1 MKASWRIALWV
12 FGALLIVAVATI
24 TLWQYHRDRLAIAE
38 ASSRFGTG
46 HYEAAER
53 ELADVRLFFNAD
65 DVARVRRQIADARSH
80 DEGAWNTLRAS
91 TKAIAG
97 AANDRNGNGGI
108 PGGVADGFVTDLRAL
123 LARPSVMAMDESD
136 IRKRIAALGVPKI
149 GAVIV
154 NDLRSSKHAAR
165 VVRFVIS
172 NPSYLSQFAAGPDED
187 KNRSNCFDTG
197 LTCWYFNAAYSRLI
211 VSVPLGQD
219 VPSRVYE
226 VRVSQDSQDPG
237 TFQGARLLDWR
248 NGLALSLAGS
258 FAASNGGNNG
268 ETWWHL
274 WRLDH
279 SGGAQID
286 GELIPFKAGAD
297 SLGPGKVTGVVGK
310 SYGEE
315 TTPFNECHAC
325 PHIRRDFAAVWS
337 EDDGRYRTLST
348 HIHPSAYATLVRFVQ
363 EEEADQLLDAT
374 ANIPHLRALRDYV
387 NRESM
392 AGQKCLVT
400 GGTENETAAVTELR
414 LECEGW
420 LLGVKAVRHRSEW
433 SLADAYRV

>member
-1 MKASWRIALWV
+1 VAS
-12 FGALLIVAVATI
+12 ALLIVAVAGI
-24 TLWQYHRDRLAIAE
+24 TGWQYHRDRLAIAE
-38 ASSRFGTG
+38 ATSRFSAG

-53 ELADVRLFFNAD
+53 KLAHVRLFFNGD
-65 DVARVRRQIADARSH
+65 DVARVKRQIADARSH

-97 AANDRNGNGGI
+97 AANDRNGNGRI
-108 PGGVADGFVTDLRAL
+108 PDGVADGFVTDLRAL
-123 LARPSVMAMDESD
+123 LARPSVMAMAESD
-136 IRKRIAALGVPKI
+136 IRKRLATLGVPKI
-149 GAVIV
+149 AAVIV
-154 NDLRSSKHAAR
+154 NDLRSNKHVVR

-172 NPSYLSQFAAGPDED
+172 SPSYSSQFSTGPDEN

-197 LTCWYFNAAYSRLI
+197 LNCWYFNAAYSRLL
-211 VSVPLGQD
+211 VCVPLGQE

-226 VRVSQDSQDPG
+226 IKASWYGQDPG

-258 FAASNGGNNG
+258 FAASNGGNSSD
-268 ETWWHL
+268 TWWHL

-279 SGGAQID
+279 SGAAQVD
-286 GELIPFKAGAD
+286 GELIPFKTGAD
-297 SLGPGKVTGVVGK
+297 SLSPVKVTGVVGK
-310 SYGEE
+310 GYGEE
-315 TTPFNECHAC
+315 NTPFNECHAC
-325 PHIRRDFAAVWS
+325 PHIRRDFVAVWS

-348 HIHPSAYATLVRFVQ
+348 RIHPSAYATLVRYVQ
-363 EEEADQLLDAT
+363 EEKADQLLDVT
-374 ANIPHLRALRDYV
+374 ANIPHLRSLRDYV

-400 GGTENETAAVTELR
+400 GGAENETAAVTELR